1 MHLLAPP
8 AIACVR
14 LAAYRDIAFLTRA
27 DAFIADSNPSTLE
40 PLTGTGFESSY
51 EYCNGGEI
59 VTKNMLKQ
67 AC

>member
-14 LAAYRDIAFLTRA
+14 LAAYRDIAFLSRA
-27 DAFIADSNPSTLE
+27 DAFIA
-40 PLTGTGFESSY
+40 ESQSFVELATSY
-51 EYCNGGEI
+51 EYCNGREI